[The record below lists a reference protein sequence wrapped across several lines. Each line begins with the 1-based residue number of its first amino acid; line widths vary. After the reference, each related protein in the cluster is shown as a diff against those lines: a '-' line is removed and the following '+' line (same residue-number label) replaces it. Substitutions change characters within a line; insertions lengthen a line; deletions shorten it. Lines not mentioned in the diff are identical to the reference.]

1 MASTGN
7 DVIEWST
14 DDATIDR
21 KQRSAVESRDED
33 TASPAVN
40 AAGALKD
47 EVLDD
52 NIKSVQRRSIL
63 REDIQY
69 WRQTVPARPLPT
81 PNNINNIRYV
91 RFSVVNL

>member
-52 NIKSVQRRSIL
+52 NIKSVQRRSTQRGYSVL
-63 REDIQY
+63 ETNSTSSTTTDTEHQ
-69 WRQTVPARPLPT
+69 
-81 PNNINNIRYV
+81 IRSF
-91 RFSVVNL
+91 FSC